1 MGREYARKGKHLFF
15 YLAAGMI
22 VVLCQSGCAISRYQG
37 TEVLKESELSLQVGD
52 YRTALAKNM
61 EVYQTHREPLGDKA
75 LFQIGLI
82 YAYPD
87 NPDADYDKAITS
99 FETLASEFPDSP
111 LKTSAEGCVSILKNA
126 RELQTRLHFLEETY
140 DENAQTLAKLEKEV
154 NEKKKRIAQYH
165 RTVSSRK
172 VAMDNLKVQI
182 SDLQNRLEQLE
193 AQLSDLKRID
203 LIMEEK
209 RRTGQ

>member
-1 MGREYARKGKHLFF
+1 
-15 YLAAGMI
+15 MI
-22 VVLCQSGCAISRYQG
+22 VVLCLSGCAVSRYQG
-37 TEVLKESELSLQVGD
+37 KELLKESELSMQAGD

-61 EVYQTHREPLGDKA
+61 EVYQTYREWLGDKA
-75 LFQIGLI
+75 LFQIGLL
-82 YAYPD
+82 YACPD
-87 NPDADYDKAITS
+87 NPGADYEKAITS
-99 FETLASEFPDSP
+99 FETLAAEFPDSP
-111 LKTSAEGCVSILKNA
+111 FKTPAEVCVSILVNV
-126 RELQTRLHFLEETY
+126 RELKTRLQSLEETY
-140 DENAQTLAKLEKEV
+140 DDKAQTLVRLEKEV

-172 VAMDNLKVQI
+172 AAMDSLKVQI
-182 SDLQNRLEQLE
+182 SDLQSRLEQLE